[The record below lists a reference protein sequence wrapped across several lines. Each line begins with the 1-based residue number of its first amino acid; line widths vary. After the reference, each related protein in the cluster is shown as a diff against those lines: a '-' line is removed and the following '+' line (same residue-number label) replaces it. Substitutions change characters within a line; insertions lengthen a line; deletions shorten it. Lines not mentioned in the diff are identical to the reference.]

1 MATTL
6 VGSKSSAATRVRLVI
21 FSLLWVIVV
30 LNFVDR
36 SALSIALPY
45 MKTDLGLS
53 SNQEGWILGAFFWT
67 YLIMQVPSGFLLDRV
82 GPRKVIGAAGIIWGV
97 FQALIGLVTSSSLLF
112 AARLGLG
119 AGEAPMFPAG
129 AKLNSNWLA
138 SVERARGATF
148 IDAAAP
154 LGAALGG
161 LITTALIGVFG
172 SWRWAFI
179 ITGIVTIGVTILYCI
194 YLRDTPEQHP
204 GVNEAEREHIRA
216 GRADPSDAQSA
227 TVAVLHDE
235 PSPSAGQYLRSPSFW
250 SFMAGR
256 LGWALV
262 WWGIISWVPSYLVH
276 ALHFDL
282 ARLGWGTALI
292 YGVGFIG
299 EMLSGVI
306 SDAARARF
314 GHGNG
319 VMKIILGVS
328 GLIAAVAV
336 LCLPLV
342 DNGYLALALLSV
354 AVFFILFGGLYWAI
368 PAWLAPRGQVGLVGG
383 VMNVASAA
391 GGGLAP
397 VVMGYAI
404 EASGGSYSG
413 AFVFLGFCALLY
425 VAGSLGIDFSRPLA
439 RPAPAPVIDSEEIR

>member
-1 MATTL
+1 M
-6 VGSKSSAATRVRLVI
+6 RLAI
-21 FSLLWVIVV
+21 FGLLWVIVV

-36 SALSIALPY
+36 SALPIALPY

-53 SNQEGWILGAFFWT
+53 SDQAGWILGAFFWT

-82 GPRKVIGAAGIIWGV
+82 GPRRVIGAAGIIWGV
-97 FQALIGLVTSSSLLF
+97 FQILIGLVTSSWLLF
-112 AARLGLG
+112 VARLGLG

-129 AKLNSNWLA
+129 AKLNSSWLA

-161 LITTALIGVFG
+161 LVTTALIGVFG
-172 SWRWAFI
+172 SWRWAFV
-179 ITGIVTIGVTILYCI
+179 ITGIVTIAMTIVYCI
-194 YLRDTPEQHP
+194 YLRDTPEEHP
-204 GVNEAEREHIRA
+204 GVNEAELEHIRA
-216 GRADPSDAQSA
+216 GQRDPDDAHAAPVGVVHEDPS
-227 TVAVLHDE
+227 
-235 PSPSAGQYLRSPSFW
+235 PKAGQYLRSRSFW

-262 WWGIISWVPSYLVH
+262 WWGIISWVPSYLVNT
-276 ALHFDL
+276 LHFDL

-292 YGVGFIG
+292 YGVGFVG
-299 EMLSGVI
+299 EVLSGVI

-314 GHGNG
+314 GFGNG

-328 GLIAAVAV
+328 GLIAAAAV

-342 DNGYLALALLSV
+342 DNGYLALTLLSI

-368 PAWLAPRGQVGLVGG
+368 PAWLAPAGQVGLVGG
-383 VMNVASAA
+383 VMNVASAV
-391 GGGLAP
+391 GGGFAP

-404 EASGGSYSG
+404 QASGGSYSG
-413 AFVFLGFCALLY
+413 AFVFLGCCALLY

-439 RPAPAPVIDSEEIR
+439 RPAR